1 MTGKSLPYGIL
12 DGKPLPMADASER
25 LSTRLFMYGEGCFD
39 TLRSCAGG
47 FLHPDRHLQRL
58 HKGMEYL
65 GWNPPDLL
73 HDELGFLQTLWQFL
87 NYNNA
92 TERQVR
98 IRIQVWADDHTTG
111 YRTAHDRAPSTRF
124 LITGS
129 LLPEPDRIGQ
139 SSQSGHSTRF
149 ERFNPLGGH
158 LPGMDR
164 QQLTL
169 ATSRYRRIASDAL
182 PPTVKWTNGINYI
195 LAAREAAAHGS
206 DDALMLSSDGFVSET
221 TIANIFWKHHGEVFT
236 PSDDCDLLPGVT
248 RALLMQI
255 LGDAGYPVK
264 CGRYTPDHL
273 EQADTVWVCNSVREI
288 APVMRLDAHSFE
300 PDRAFLTDLYEHYQ
314 QYKKG
319 NIVYAPTV

>member
-58 HKGMEYL
+58 HKGMEHL

-73 HDELGFLQTLWQFL
+73 HDEPGFLQTLWLFL
-87 NYNNA
+87 NCNNA

-111 YRTAHDRAPSTRF
+111 YRTAHDRAPSSRF

-129 LLPEPDRIGQ
+129 LLPEPDRSGQ

-149 ERFNPLGGH
+149 ERFNPLEGH

-164 QQLTL
+164 QQVTL

-195 LAAREAAAHGS
+195 LAAREAAARGS

-221 TIANIFWKHHGEVFT
+221 TIANIFWKQGGEVFT

-248 RALLMQI
+248 RAVLMQI
-255 LGDAGYPVK
+255 LHDAGYPLK
-264 CGRYTPDHL
+264 RGRYAPEQL
-273 EQADTVWVCNSVREI
+273 ERADTVWVCNSVREI
-288 APVMRLDAHSFE
+288 APVTRLDAYSYE
-300 PDRAFLTDLYEHYQ
+300 ADREFLSDLYGRYQ

-319 NIVYAPTV
+319 NLVYAPTV